1 MMETDHR
8 APGVPAANPGNIW
21 NNCSLRAFVNKV
33 YRDVDNSES
42 DEPLQSLCYLCR
54 PSDSAVSPVSAFWAP
69 PVGREIVYV
78 ALNPPAH
85 SKKCNWVYI
94 PVWESV
100 LLHSVWR

>member
-1 MMETDHR
+1 M
-8 APGVPAANPGNIW
+8 
-21 NNCSLRAFVNKV
+21 

-54 PSDSAVSPVSAFWAP
+54 PLVSAVSPASAFWTL

-94 PVWESV
+94 TVWVWESV
-100 LLHSVWR
+100 PLHSVWR